1 MDMSLQ
7 VQMTSELKMGFHI
20 LLLGFGQKLG
30 WEVAFQP
37 TLCWEM
43 GFGTPLHDPLRK
55 LTKQVLLTRVI
66 DSSWSL
72 SVLSF

>member
-20 LLLGFGQKLG
+20 LLLGIGQKLG

-37 TLCWEM
+37 TLCCP
-43 GFGTPLHDPLRK
+43 FTTP
-55 LTKQVLLTRVI
+55 
-66 DSSWSL
+66 
-72 SVLSF
+72 

>member
-30 WEVAFQP
+30 WQVAFQP

-43 GFGTPLHDPLRK
+43 GFGTPPSRPPKKVDQASTP
-55 LTKQVLLTRVI
+55 
-66 DSSWSL
+66 DSCN
-72 SVLSF
+72 